1 MYPER
6 PMARNTIRR
15 RFPTSAA
22 AWPCSTTFHRPPATA
37 VAAQKGDTADGL
49 PAPADGLW
57 PNASPGVRFWMDADL
72 TSVRW
77 RRHAPF
83 NCRCSP
89 GLSVR
94 RQDRRTARRVGLRPS
109 RSSFPALGPA
119 DVRPVP
125 AEAFV
130 PPRTMLRYTLQ
141 GLRPSESV
149 ELDGLNIV
157 DCGGL
162 RAPPR
167 PEGRGIRADGAAL

>member
-1 MYPER
+1 MYPKQ

-15 RFPTSAA
+15 RFSTSAA
-22 AWPCSTTFHRPPATA
+22 AWPCSTAFHRPPTTA
-37 VAAQKGDTADGL
+37 VVARRGDTADGL
-49 PAPADGLW
+49 LASADGRG
-57 PNASPGVRFWMDADL
+57 PNASTGVLLWMDANL
-72 TSVRW
+72 ASVRW

-94 RQDRRTARRVGLRPS
+94 RQDHRTARRVGLRPS

-130 PPRTMLRYTLQ
+130 PPRTMLKHELQ
-141 GLRPSESV
+141 GVKPSESAESNV
-149 ELDGLNIV
+149 ANIV
-157 DCGGL
+157 GCGVL
-162 RAPPR
+162 RAPPSR
-167 PEGRGIRADGAAL
+167 ERRGIRAGGATL